1 MNNEISRHYFSDRQ
15 FASILG
21 ISIGGL
27 RNKIYRGEVKG
38 LPPYSTMRRKRLWG
52 KSDVRTYLL
61 QCFNGNLV
69 IVDQILEKAEYL
81 KEGKEK
87 APQGF

>member
-1 MNNEISRHYFSDRQ
+1 MNSEISRHYFSDHQ

-21 ISIGGL
+21 ITTGGL

-52 KSDVRTYLL
+52 KTDVRTYLL
-61 QCFNGNLV
+61 HCFNGNLT
-69 IVDQILEKAEYL
+69 IVDKLLEKAEDL
-81 KEGKEK
+81 KG
-87 APQGF
+87 